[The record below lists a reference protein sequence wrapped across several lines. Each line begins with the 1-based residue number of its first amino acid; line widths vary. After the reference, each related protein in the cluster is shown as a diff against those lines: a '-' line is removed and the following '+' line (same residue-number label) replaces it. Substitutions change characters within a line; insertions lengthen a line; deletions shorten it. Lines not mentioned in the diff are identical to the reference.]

1 MAESPEI
8 QENWQATF
16 GGNGVSI
23 GLDVPNLQKLT
34 CQ

>member
-16 GGNGVSI
+16 GGNGVGI
-23 GLDVPNLQKLT
+23 GLEAENMQKLT